1 MAHVLL
7 VKNIL
12 TVPLVEKGLFKGCE
26 FVWIRFYVCVCFQGE
41 SKALREQLRQ
51 KEEQL
56 QATQQQASMLSA
68 ELRDSSNA
76 RDRSMAELYRV
87 KLEVDTLRQGQTD
100 AQAEC
105 SRLEKQMEEMKNLAM
120 QETVSCNLQWHFLNS
135 YFTLKQPALRHVM
148 WK

>member
-1 MAHVLL
+1 M
-7 VKNIL
+7 
-12 TVPLVEKGLFKGCE
+12 
-26 FVWIRFYVCVCFQGE
+26 
-41 SKALREQLRQ
+41 
-51 KEEQL
+51 

-120 QETVSCNLQWHFLNS
+120 QETVSCNLQ
-135 YFTLKQPALRHVM
+135 
-148 WK
+148 